1 MIRGPPRST
10 RTDTLFPYRT
20 LVGFEVEA
28 AVERVVGHVIGD
40 PGERAPHPH
49 LDPGRGDMIAKHRRA
64 VRPRE
69 DRLGHV
75 APDLAPVDVPRRDNL
90 DVPGPITAQ
99 IPMQKPDRLIR
110 PAVRIMRHALHQRTR
125 AVADPDDRYL
135 DAHAVADRKSTRLHS

>member
-1 MIRGPPRST
+1 
-10 RTDTLFPYRT
+10 
-20 LVGFEVEA
+20 
-28 AVERVVGHVIGD
+28 
-40 PGERAPHPH
+40 
-49 LDPGRGDMIAKHRRA
+49 MIAKHRRA

-110 PAVRIMRHALHQRTR
+110 PAVRIMRHALHQRRSEEHTSELQSLVSISY
-125 AVADPDDRYL
+125 AVFCL
-135 DAHAVADRKSTRLHS
+135 QTKKILSI

>member
-1 MIRGPPRST
+1 
-10 RTDTLFPYRT
+10 
-20 LVGFEVEA
+20 
-28 AVERVVGHVIGD
+28 
-40 PGERAPHPH
+40 
-49 LDPGRGDMIAKHRRA
+49 MIAKHRRA

-135 DAHAVADRKSTRLHS
+135 DAHEKTTSNSCTIYARLLLIAALLW

>member
-1 MIRGPPRST
+1 
-10 RTDTLFPYRT
+10 
-20 LVGFEVEA
+20 
-28 AVERVVGHVIGD
+28 
-40 PGERAPHPH
+40 
-49 LDPGRGDMIAKHRRA
+49 MIAKHRRA

-135 DAHAVADRKSTRLHS
+135 DAHAVAATAAMGRVEVVFSRDRKSTRLNSSH

>member
-1 MIRGPPRST
+1 
-10 RTDTLFPYRT
+10 
-20 LVGFEVEA
+20 
-28 AVERVVGHVIGD
+28 
-40 PGERAPHPH
+40 
-49 LDPGRGDMIAKHRRA
+49 MIAKHRRA

-110 PAVRIMRHALHQRTR
+110 PAVRIMRHALHHRTP
-125 AVADPDDRYL
+125 AVADPHNPYL
-135 DAHAVADRKSTRLHS
+135 APHAVAPTAAMGRVEGVFTRPSNQRTPPP